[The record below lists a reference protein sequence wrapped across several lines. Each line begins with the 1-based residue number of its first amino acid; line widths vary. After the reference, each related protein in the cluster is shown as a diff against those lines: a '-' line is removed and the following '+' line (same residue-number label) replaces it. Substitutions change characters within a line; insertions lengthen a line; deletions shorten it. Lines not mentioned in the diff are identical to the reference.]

1 MTRRIVS
8 IRTRPAKTAIIGGVL
23 AVAAAVSG
31 CQSLAPPDA
40 GTSAKRIDD
49 ALGVIADPTA
59 PSRKVK
65 AAETAYR
72 RTLARMLPAALDGRA
87 RPDFE
92 AAAADP
98 PARPDPDTFTELT
111 PVDSPRIRTP
121 GLHRAGLGA
130 PVVGRIYPG
139 GPNAPRAGYHTAVTA
154 VALPAAKTRLRVGLA
169 DPELVETVGVGTRW
183 VPLAMDLEA
192 PLDAT
197 RALGP
202 GIFGGLKYLLRADTF
217 SGEARVGFLQP
228 YDPAKRPLVLI
239 HGLMTT
245 PRMWDRLV
253 RELLADPCIRAEYQI
268 RFFNYPTAQPVP
280 LSALQLRN
288 ALDDAVAW
296 HNVQQPMVLV
306 GYSMGG
312 VLARAQVSSLTLDQA
327 EGILPGVSALPEDH
341 LARQALVFE
350 PRPDVS
356 RVVFMFTPHRGSR
369 LATLNLAVWGTR
381 LIRLPDWVRNEMS
394 DVVNSVRGLP
404 RGRLPTSIHG
414 LSPRSPFLAELDRR
428 PPVAPAHTILGNRG
442 RRRPLSQSSDGV
454 VPYSSA
460 HLRAAVSEVVVPTG
474 HGGFDHP
481 QSIAELK
488 RILRLDLA
496 TQSRGQRVAPSC
508 ARPSLGEG

>member
-1 MTRRIVS
+1 V
-8 IRTRPAKTAIIGGVL
+8 
-23 AVAAAVSG
+23 
-31 CQSLAPPDA
+31 
-40 GTSAKRIDD
+40 
-49 ALGVIADPTA
+49 
-59 PSRKVK
+59 
-65 AAETAYR
+65 
-72 RTLARMLPAALDGRA
+72 LPAALDGRA

-92 AAAADP
+92 PAPADP
-98 PARPDPDTFTELT
+98 PARPAPDTFTELT
-111 PVDSPRIRTP
+111 PVESPRIRTP

-130 PVVGRIYPG
+130 PAVGRISPG

-154 VALPAAKTRLRVGLA
+154 VALPAGERRLQVSLAEPEYVGSVDL
-169 DPELVETVGVGTRW
+169 GRRR

-217 SGEARVGFLQP
+217 SGEARVRFLQP

-253 RELLADPCIRAEYQI
+253 RELLADPCVREHYQI
-268 RFFNYPTAQPVP
+268 WFFFYPTAQPVP

-296 HNVQQPMVLV
+296 HDVRQPMVLV

-312 VLARAQVSSLTLDQA
+312 VLARAQVSRLTPDQA
-327 EGILPGVSALPEDH
+327 ERILPGVLELPAEH
-341 LARQALVFE
+341 LVRQALIFE

-369 LATLNLAVWGTR
+369 LATLNLAVWATR
-381 LIRLPDWVRNEMS
+381 LIRLPDWVRTELA
-394 DVVNSVRGLP
+394 DVLNGIRGLP
-404 RGRLPTSIHG
+404 EGSLPTSIHG

-428 PPVAPAHTILGNRG
+428 PPTVPSHTILGNRG
-442 RRRPLSQSSDGV
+442 RRRPLRESSDGV

-460 HLRAAVSEVVVPTG
+460 HVPAAASEVVVPTG

-488 RILRLDLA
+488 RILRLDLR
-496 TQSRGQRVAPSC
+496 THGGGQPGAPACVSP
-508 ARPSLGEG
+508 AAGEG